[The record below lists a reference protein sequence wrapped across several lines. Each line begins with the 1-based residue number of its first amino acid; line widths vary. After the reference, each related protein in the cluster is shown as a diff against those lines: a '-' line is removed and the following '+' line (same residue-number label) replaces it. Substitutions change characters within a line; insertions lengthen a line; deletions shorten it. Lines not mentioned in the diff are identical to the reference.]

1 MFINTPTQKVLTH
14 YTESDTINTDRIR
27 KERKMVGKHIKTF
40 REDLG
45 ITQKELANRLGV
57 TQPTVGNWEAG
68 IREPRTKQ
76 LLKIAQE
83 LGVSVADLL
92 GEKP

>member
-1 MFINTPTQKVLTH
+1 MIGQN
-14 YTESDTINTDRIR
+14 
-27 KERKMVGKHIKTF
+27 IKTF
-40 REDLG
+40 RKDLG
-45 ITQKELANRLGV
+45 ITQKELADRLGV

-68 IREPRTKQ
+68 IREPRATQ
-76 LLKIAQE
+76 LLNIAWH